1 MKRAIRHK
9 GRRIRW
15 LLLPGPG
22 NCMQIKCSGGMEN
35 LSVWTRSSTK
45 QKDTEAQ
52 NQGFLPEKDEEKR
65 AGENDEKAVS
75 GRLQ

>member
-1 MKRAIRHK
+1 MEIGGKTWNRKLWTRKESVKRAIRHK

-35 LSVWTRSSTK
+35 LSVWSRSSVK
-45 QKDTEAQ
+45 QK
-52 NQGFLPEKDEEKR
+52 NSEK
-65 AGENDEKAVS
+65 
-75 GRLQ
+75 